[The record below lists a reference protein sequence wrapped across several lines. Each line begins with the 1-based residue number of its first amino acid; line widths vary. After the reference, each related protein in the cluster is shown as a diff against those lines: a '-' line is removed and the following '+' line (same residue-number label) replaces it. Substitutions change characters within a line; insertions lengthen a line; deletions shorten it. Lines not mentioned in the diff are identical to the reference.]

1 MGIYQ
6 WQACR
11 QAAGLHG
18 LLPLKA
24 FSSVERRSIHEHQQL
39 RPLQPSAH
47 DDLERLLAASN
58 QVMAA
63 TQLVKGHPH
72 QSGPIQAC
80 NMAEDVFQAAHL
92 ALVEAVA
99 EPEAGWGEAN
109 VPALLDELLV
119 ADNQARFARG
129 LFNDATEAYNESIQM
144 WPTRV
149 LARLMGFHPAASPF
163 ATVSMIRRFA
173 WCGTTRSMSAAV
185 SPAFATAARAVE
197 ARVRVAKR

>member
-1 MGIYQ
+1 MNHTPWWALITGGIVMLWAVGAYSRLQ
-6 WQACR
+6 RLRADIVS
-11 QAAGLHG
+11 
-18 LLPLKA
+18 A
-24 FSSVERRSIHEHQQL
+24 FANLDTQLRRRHEVVPRLHQQL

-92 ALVEAVA
+92 ALVEAVSA
-99 EPEAGWGEAN
+99 PDEGWGDAP
-109 VPALLDELLV
+109 VPALLDELEV

-129 LFNDATEAYNESIQM
+129 LFNDATAAHNEAIHL
-144 WPTRV
+144 WPTRI
-149 LARLMGFHPAASPF
+149 LARVMGFHPAASLHLLP
-163 ATVSMIRRFA
+163 SRIE
-173 WCGTTRSMSAAV
+173 TTRVTA
-185 SPAFATAARAVE
+185 PAPLAPLTP
-197 ARVRVAKR
+197 